1 METQRDID
9 TRALDEMATVNGGI
23 QVYSKFLKI
32 LSQKHF
38 FPGRFLICRFLVND
52 SYPILF

>member
-32 LSQKHF
+32 LSQKPGF
-38 FPGRFLICRFLVND
+38 FPWKIFNLSLL
-52 SYPILF
+52 SE